1 MKIPP
6 IISPIIFKKDKKTI
20 FQNKIIKSNI
30 FKKRAA
36 KK

>member
-1 MKIPP
+1 MKISP
-6 IISPIIFKKDKKTI
+6 IISPIIFKKDKKII
-20 FQNKIIKSNI
+20 FQNKIINSGI